1 MHDFVL
7 LYTALQRR
15 PAISPMPAD
24 TATVMTVQEVA
35 DYLRVNQRTVYR
47 LAATRKLP
55 SFKVGAN
62 WRFKRAD
69 IEKWIA
75 GQMEEATSD
84 ETPKGGQKAKGR
96 KP

>member
-1 MHDFVL
+1 M
-7 LYTALQRR
+7 Q
-15 PAISPMPAD
+15 AD
-24 TATVMTVQEVA
+24 ITTVMTVQEVA

-47 LAATRKLP
+47 LAATRRLP

-69 IEKWIA
+69 IERWID
-75 GQMEEATSD
+75 GQMAENAAEESLNG
-84 ETPKGGQKAKGR
+84 EQEGKGR

>member
-1 MHDFVL
+1 MYSFTLSYNLDPPF
-7 LYTALQRR
+7 
-15 PAISPMPAD
+15 PMPAD

-69 IEKWIA
+69 IERWIA
-75 GQMEEATSD
+75 GQMEETASNETS
-84 ETPKGGQKAKGR
+84 KSGQKSKGR
-96 KP
+96 KS

>member
-1 MHDFVL
+1 M
-7 LYTALQRR
+7 Q
-15 PAISPMPAD
+15 AD
-24 TATVMTVQEVA
+24 ITTVMTVQEVA

-47 LAATRKLP
+47 LAATRRLP

-69 IEKWIA
+69 IERWID
-75 GQMEEATSD
+75 GQMAENAAEESLNS
-84 ETPKGGQKAKGR
+84 EQEGKGR